1 MCHEK
6 RHFPTA
12 ANRRTI
18 KVMMGADAPKNIF
31 NQERRMDITEREQN
45 GITIFVLE
53 GRVDSEGAV
62 DLDLALQ
69 AATSENKDKLVLD
82 MSQVRYINSAGLRT
96 LADILTQCKESEG
109 DLKLVDLN
117 PKVQRVFQIIGF
129 DKFFSIYSSVEN
141 ALADF

>member
-1 MCHEK
+1 M
-6 RHFPTA
+6 
-12 ANRRTI
+12 N
-18 KVMMGADAPKNIF
+18 
-31 NQERRMDITEREQN
+31 ITEREQD

-69 AATSENKDKLVLD
+69 TAASEGKSKMILD

-96 LADILTQCKESEG
+96 LADILTQNKESGG
-109 DLKLVDLN
+109 DLRLVDLN

-129 DKFFSIYSSVEN
+129 DKFFSIFPSVDD

>member
-1 MCHEK
+1 M
-6 RHFPTA
+6 
-12 ANRRTI
+12 N
-18 KVMMGADAPKNIF
+18 
-31 NQERRMDITEREQN
+31 ITEREQD
-45 GITIFVLE
+45 GITIFTLE

-69 AATSENKDKLVLD
+69 TATSEGHFKLVLE

-96 LADILTQCKESEG
+96 LADILTQAQAQEG
-109 DLKLVDLN
+109 DLKLVNLN

-129 DKFFSIYSSVEN
+129 DKFFSVYETIDE

>member
-1 MCHEK
+1 M
-6 RHFPTA
+6 
-12 ANRRTI
+12 N
-18 KVMMGADAPKNIF
+18 
-31 NQERRMDITEREQN
+31 ITEREQN
-45 GITIFVLE
+45 GVTIFTLE

-69 AATSENKDKLVLD
+69 AATAENRFKLVLN

-117 PKVQRVFQIIGF
+117 PKVQRVLQIIGF
-129 DKFFSIYSSVEN
+129 DKFFSIYPTVEES
-141 ALADF
+141 LADF